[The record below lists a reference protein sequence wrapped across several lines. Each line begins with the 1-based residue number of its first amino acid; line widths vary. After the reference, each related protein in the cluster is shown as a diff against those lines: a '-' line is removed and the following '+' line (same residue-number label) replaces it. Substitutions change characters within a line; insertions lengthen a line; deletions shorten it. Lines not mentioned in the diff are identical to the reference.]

1 MEDERGRRRS
11 RRSRWDTSHL
21 QVPVDD
27 GCLALVQAGH
37 GLAGV
42 AEDVEDL
49 GLAEAHVEPLVH
61 LLDHL
66 ARCGRRRE
74 EEGGGEVRGLHAAP
88 LKRRLAD
95 RSSDLEALPLQY
107 SMRISTSQ
115 TLSDTALMVE
125 SRYPTMFLWPDSS
138 FCGRD
143 KDQKIKP
150 VSNINNK

>member
-1 MEDERGRRRS
+1 MRQVDFKQGS
-11 RRSRWDTSHL
+11 RRSCRGTSHL

-27 GCLALVQAGH
+27 GRLALVKAGH

-49 GLAEAHVEPLVH
+49 GLAKAHVEPLVH

-66 ARCGRRRE
+66 ARCGRRMRCQKNARRSAQTAH
-74 EEGGGEVRGLHAAP
+74 VRLP
-88 LKRRLAD
+88 
-95 RSSDLEALPLQY
+95 SDMEALPLQY

-125 SRYPTMFLWPDSS
+125 SRYPTMFL
-138 FCGRD
+138 
-143 KDQKIKP
+143 
-150 VSNINNK
+150 